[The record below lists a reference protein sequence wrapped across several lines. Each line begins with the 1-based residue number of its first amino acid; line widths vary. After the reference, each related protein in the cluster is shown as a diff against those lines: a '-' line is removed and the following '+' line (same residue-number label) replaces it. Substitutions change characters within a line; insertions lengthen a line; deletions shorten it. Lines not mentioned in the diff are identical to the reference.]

1 MIVFCQFV
9 VDLRL
14 LTIGKPYAG
23 NSFIFLLKIY
33 TLVFFSSIGPIGR
46 NRAMIRK

>member
-23 NSFIFLLKIY
+23 NSFNFFLKIY
-33 TLVFFSSIGPIGR
+33 TLDFVCSIGPLGR
-46 NRAMIRK
+46 KCSHDP